1 MEDVFLTK
9 EEWQRLADV
18 PPEEKGRAFKK
29 LFKWISFQIKHKGF
43 DLDFGPFSFQMLGE
57 DVVGRIATECMEAL
71 FCGEWHWNPNRE
83 LSSQLIQIA
92 KSKMS
97 HIVRTFYNPNTP
109 KVLLESGLQTREDDE
124 GNSDREKFELD
135 VAAQW
140 EFEANMRDMGY
151 EMARNVVKDDPELLR
166 YLDAMK
172 ELDNYYGIASLM
184 EIPVNKVLNLER
196 RLLKRLEKELKR

>member
-29 LFKWISFQIKHKGF
+29 LFKWISFQIKHNGF
-43 DLDFGPFSFQMLGE
+43 DLDFGPFSYRMMGE

-109 KVLLESGLQTREDDE
+109 KLILESGLQTREDDE

-184 EIPVNKVLNLER
+184 EIPVNKVLKLER

>member
-1 MEDVFLTK
+1 M
-9 EEWQRLADV
+9 
-18 PPEEKGRAFKK
+18 
-29 LFKWISFQIKHKGF
+29 
-43 DLDFGPFSFQMLGE
+43 GE

-109 KVLLESGLQTREDDE
+109 KLILESRLQTREDDE

-184 EIPVNKVLNLER
+184 EIPVNKVLKLES

>member
-29 LFKWISFQIKHKGF
+29 LFKWISFQIKHHGF
-43 DLDFGPFSFQMLGE
+43 DLDFGPFSFQMMGE

-109 KVLLESGLQTREDDE
+109 KLILESGLQTREDDE

-172 ELDNYYGIASLM
+172 ELNNYYGIASLM

>member
-1 MEDVFLTK
+1 MGD
-9 EEWQRLADV
+9 
-18 PPEEKGRAFKK
+18 
-29 LFKWISFQIKHKGF
+29 
-43 DLDFGPFSFQMLGE
+43 
-57 DVVGRIATECMEAL
+57 DVVGRLGRECIEAL
-71 FCGEWHWNPNRE
+71 FCGEWHWKPNRE

-97 HIVRTFYNPNTP
+97 HIIRDFYNPNTP

-124 GNSDREKFELD
+124 SDREKFELD

-184 EIPVNKVLNLER
+184 ELPVNKVLNLER

>member
-1 MEDVFLTK
+1 MATENLTK
-9 EEWQRLADV
+9 EEWQRLAAV
-18 PPEEKGRAFKK
+18 PPKERERAFKK
-29 LFKWISFQIKHKGF
+29 LFKWIGFQIKHCGF
-43 DLDFGPFSFQMLGE
+43 DQDFGPFSYRMMGD
-57 DVVGRIATECMEAL
+57 DVVGRLGRECIEAL
-71 FCGEWHWNPNRE
+71 FCGEWHWKPNRE

-97 HIVRTFYNPNTP
+97 HIIRDFYNPNTP

-124 GNSDREKFELD
+124 SDREKFELD

-184 EIPVNKVLNLER
+184 ELPVNKVLNLER
-196 RLLKRLEKELKR
+196 RLLKRLEKEFKRI